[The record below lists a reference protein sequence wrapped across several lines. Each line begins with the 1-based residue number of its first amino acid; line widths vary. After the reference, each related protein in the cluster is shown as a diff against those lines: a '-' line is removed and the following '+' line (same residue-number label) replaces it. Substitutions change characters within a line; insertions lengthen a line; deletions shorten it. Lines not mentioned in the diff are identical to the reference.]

1 MSDET
6 DINKKNQ
13 EKPDNLIKIDKT
25 NENNEL
31 TKETQDKINLAYNL
45 KKDGDEQLKAQNF
58 TEAPKS
64 YTKAVITVKH
74 LIKEKLIN
82 EETAK
87 KLKNEVLI
95 PSNLNMSVMDIKKKD
110 WDEAIRHCNKVLF
123 VEKNHPKALY
133 RRCTAYIYK
142 GNFKKADE
150 DLFEL
155 EDIIGGTKELEELE
169 KLFEVN
175 KKKADGNNGEFLKK
189 MAQKI
194 KGKELFNKENDLN
207 KEQINQVINE
217 NYKQQNNKKGILLF
231 EMFDKAKKL
240 CYKIICCRCKRNHK
254 NSKEKLE

>member
-6 DINKKNQ
+6 DITKKKP
-13 EKPDNLIKIDKT
+13 EKTDDLIKIDKT

-31 TKETQDKINLAYNL
+31 TKDTQDKINLAYNL

-58 TEAPKS
+58 TDAPKS

-82 EETAK
+82 EEIAK

-189 MAQKI
+189 MAQKM

-207 KEQINQVINE
+207 ADQINHVIND
-217 NYKQQNNKKGILLF
+217 NYKQQNNKKRYLLF
-231 EMFDKAKKL
+231 EMFDKSKEYL
-240 CYKIICCRCKRNHK
+240 YKMICCRCKRNHQK
-254 NSKEKLE
+254 LKEKLE